1 MENWIITDD
10 GSECVVH
17 AGILGMKWG
26 RRRYQNK
33 DGSLTPEGRLRYG
46 SKDDGD
52 DNVERKLSSR
62 QMRRRMSDMSDTELQ
77 NAINRKQKEKQLREM
92 LDEEISPGKK
102 KANEI
107 LSRIGTDV
115 AVSVGTSAAKTGLHY
130 MLTKLAGNND
140 VAQDLVRSLNISNF
154 GKEKYEWDLDA
165 KKYKRDQDRKAA
177 DEKAREEKDREKEA
191 SREAKELQREEERY
205 QRDLKRDDARYERD
219 QARRAEEEKAK
230 EARDLARE
238 EEKYKRDLKRDDEKY
253 ARDQARKAAEEA
265 AKPKE
270 APSDN
275 QRTQAIQKEIADM
288 QTSLANARLD
298 RNKYANSA
306 SISGQE
312 AYEAAIA
319 KIAEE
324 EAKIREYR
332 KLLTS

>member
-1 MENWIITDD
+1 MDNWIITADE
-10 GSECVVH
+10 SECVVH
-17 AGILGMKWG
+17 AGIPGMKWG

-46 SKDDGD
+46 SKSEDRDA
-52 DNVERKLSSR
+52 NVERKLTSR
-62 QMRRRMSDMSDTELQ
+62 QMRRRMSDMSDKELQ
-77 NAINRKQKEKQLREM
+77 DAINRKQKEKQLREM

-107 LSRIGTDV
+107 LSRIGSDV

-130 MLTKLAGNND
+130 VLTKLAGDND
-140 VAQDLVRSLNISNF
+140 VAQDFVRSLNISNF

-165 KKYKRDQDRKAA
+165 KKYKRDQERKAA
-177 DEKAREEKDREKEA
+177 EEKARDEKEA
-191 SREAKELQREEERY
+191 AKEKAREAKELQREEEKY
-205 QRDLKRDDARYERD
+205 QRDLKRDDYRYE
-219 QARRAEEEKAK
+219 
-230 EARDLARE
+230 
-238 EEKYKRDLKRDDEKY
+238 
-253 ARDQARKAAEEA
+253 RDQARKAAEEA

-275 QRTQAIQKEIADM
+275 QRTQAIQKEIADV
-288 QTSLANARLD
+288 QTSLAKARLD
-298 RNKYANSA
+298 RNKYANST

-332 KLLTS
+332 KLITS